1 MSTDARDWTT
11 YGRIDADGTVYVKT
25 ATGEREVGSWQAGT
39 PEEGLLHF
47 ARRFA
52 DLVTEVDL
60 LQARLGSGAADPQHS
75 LKTIRRL
82 RTSLDTAHAIG
93 DFDTLAARL
102 DELANQAEK
111 RGAEAKEAKAAAKAE
126 ALARKETL
134 ALEAEQIAAE
144 STQWKA
150 AGDRM
155 REILEEWKSIR
166 SGDRKADTEL
176 WRRYA
181 AARDA
186 FSRRRGAHFAG
197 LDAERKQVQSRKEE
211 LVAEAEQLTESTDWG
226 PTATRMKQL
235 MTEWK
240 SVGRASRETEQKL
253 WDRFRAAQDAFF
265 SHRSEVF
272 SARDAE
278 EKSHLEIK
286 QKLLAEA
293 EALDI
298 ERDPKV
304 AQDKFREIQA
314 RWHEAGRVPNQHR
327 HSLDRRLRAVEDK
340 VREAMDSAWRRTSP
354 SESPLLQQMRD
365 QVSEAEE
372 RLARAREAGD
382 KRRVAEAEKA
392 LEAKRKFLQ
401 LAEGTS

>member
-25 ATGEREVGSWQAGT
+25 AAGEREVGSWQAGT

-52 DLVTEVDL
+52 DIVTEVDL
-60 LQARLGSGAADPQHS
+60 LQTRLASGAADPQHS
-75 LKTIRRL
+75 VKAIRRL
-82 RTSLDTAHAIG
+82 RDSLDTAHAIG

-102 DELANQAEK
+102 DQLGVQAEK
-111 RGAEAKEAKAAAKAE
+111 RAAEAKEAKAAARAE
-126 ALARKETL
+126 ALSRKEAL

-144 STQWKA
+144 SAQWKA

-155 REILEEWKSIR
+155 REILEEWKTIR
-166 SGDRKADTEL
+166 TGDRKADTEL

-211 LVAEAEQLTESTDWG
+211 LVAEAEQLAGSTDWG

-235 MTEWK
+235 MSEWK
-240 SVGRASRETEQKL
+240 AAGRTARDTEQKL
-253 WDRFRAAQDAFF
+253 WERFRAAQDAFF

-278 EKSHLEIK
+278 ERTHVELK
-286 QKLLAEA
+286 QALLAEA
-293 EALDI
+293 EAIDV
-298 ERDPKV
+298 DANPQA
-304 AQDKFREIQA
+304 AQNKLREIQG
-314 RWHEAGRVPNQHR
+314 RWHEAGRVPSQHR
-327 HSLDRRLRAVEDK
+327 HPLDRRLRAVEDK
-340 VREAMDSAWRRTSP
+340 VRQAMDSAWRRTAP
-354 SESPLLQQMRD
+354 SESPLLEQMRN
-365 QVSEAEE
+365 QVTEAEE
-372 RLARAREAGD
+372 RLERAREAGD
-382 KRRVAEAEKA
+382 KRRIAEAEKA
-392 LEAKRKFLQ
+392 LETKRKFLE
-401 LAEGTS
+401 LAERTS